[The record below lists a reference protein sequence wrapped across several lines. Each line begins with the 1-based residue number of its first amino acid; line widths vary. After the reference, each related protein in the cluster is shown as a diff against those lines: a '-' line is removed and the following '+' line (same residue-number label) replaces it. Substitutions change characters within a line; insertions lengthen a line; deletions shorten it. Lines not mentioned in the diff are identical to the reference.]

1 MNVEENL
8 TDSVINFLGEIF
20 NYGFSS
26 IHKAYGQ
33 FNY

>member
-26 IHKAYGQ
+26 IPNKAYG
-33 FNY
+33 